1 MEKVQ
6 QVHKWTKTDNEGRTV
21 IHWCPIILHIKT
33 IEAYCVKCEKNAKS
47 KTSDAK
53 KSKQKRLT
61 LLSSCIV
68 CCKKKL
74 KFIQNWWASKLELF
88 QKLIWN
94 DCFKMKIIFK
104 KFLLAGDKFT
114 QQSHLRQPRFIH
126 SAWGLFNKHCERIKK
141 FRETGDLKHSLR
153 KKLGKGCLACNAAY
167 SDCKDL
173 AKRTFQVRFWII
185 ELMKLLEIL
194 NIIDSKEN

>member
-6 QVHKWTKTDNEGRTV
+6 QAHKWTKTDNEGRTV

-47 KTSDAK
+47 KNSDAK

-74 KFIQNWWASKLELF
+74 KFIQN
-88 QKLIWN
+88 
-94 DCFKMKIIFK
+94 
-104 KFLLAGDKFT
+104 
-114 QQSHLRQPRFIH
+114 
-126 SAWGLFNKHCERIKK
+126 
-141 FRETGDLKHSLR
+141 
-153 KKLGKGCLACNAAY
+153 
-167 SDCKDL
+167 
-173 AKRTFQVRFWII
+173 
-185 ELMKLLEIL
+185 
-194 NIIDSKEN
+194 